1 MRCIM
6 GVNLVPEIDTDSI
19 VVEEK
24 DFLLRDNDPQQP
36 SRMDGSVE
44 AGCLTEGHHR
54 VLRFTVICHNKGDK
68 TLDIGNP
75 ANRPDIF
82 ARPADLG
89 LPKSTHPWLMKEKF
103 YLYEL
108 RNDSGVNLKGY
119 KQPFCLTDFSQGR
132 NCSNMG
138 IGANRRDIYQSNLEC
153 QFIIIDG
160 LKDGEYT
167 LEVMANAASVLA
179 VKKKMGK
186 VIFEEDNYDD
196 NCTALRLEI
205 KGNELPTILGPTT
218 CKMI

>member
-1 MRCIM
+1 M

-24 DFLLRDNDPQQP
+24 DFKPRLTDPH
-36 SRMDGSVE
+36 SDWSVE
-44 AGCLTEGHHR
+44 SGCITEGHHR
-54 VLRFTVICHNKGDK
+54 VLRFTVICHNKGNK
-68 TLDIGNP
+68 ALDIGNP

-89 LPKSTHPWLMKEKF
+89 LPKSPHPWLMKEKF

-108 RNDSGVNLKGY
+108 RNDSAVNLKGY
-119 KQPFCLTDFSQGR
+119 KQPFCLSDLSTF
-132 NCSNMG
+132 NCFDMG
-138 IGANRRDIYQSNLEC
+138 IDANKSDRYQSNLEC

-167 LEVMANAASVLA
+167 LEVMANAPSVLA

-196 NCTALRLEI
+196 NCTAVRLEI
-205 KGNELPTILGPTT
+205 KGNELPTILGPTSP
-218 CKMI
+218 KMI